1 MVSIFALT
9 ADSTVID
16 APVAPTKV
24 QDPNFAKFM
33 QAVQAPVDDKE
44 PEKMH
49 TVLLHNDDTTPYD
62 VVIDTL
68 VAVFGKTPDEAEQ
81 IMWSIHRAGSG
92 GKGAVGAYPE
102 KDAQAKVDE
111 AHQVG
116 RRLTEERMGKG
127 WPKRLTFSSV
137 AL

>member
-1 MVSIFALT
+1 MASIFALA

-16 APVAPTKV
+16 APVAPTKAK
-24 QDPNFAKFM
+24 DPDFAKFM

-49 TVLLHNDDTTPYD
+49 TVLLHNDNSTPYD

-68 VAVFGKTPDEAEQ
+68 VTVFGKTPEEAEQ
-81 IMWSIHRAGSG
+81 IMWSIHRAGAA

-111 AHQVG
+111 AHRVG
-116 RRLTEERMGKG
+116 HSLTEERMGKR
-127 WPKRLTFSSV
+127 WPKVLTFSSV